1 MNQAVVILVNG
12 EVLSDK
18 FGSTIESQRRKAHEL
33 AAGLLPVFQTDL
45 QIAILH
51 GNKPQVGYVL
61 YRSELAS
68 HALHAIPLD
77 VCGADT
83 QGATGYM
90 MVQAL
95 HNILADNQL
104 QRPVMSIVTQTVVDA
119 EDPLFNQPTKA
130 IGPFFDKD
138 KAEQHR
144 QNRGWQM
151 ILEPGRGYRR
161 AVSAPVPLE
170 IVEMEGIKQLVAGGT
185 IVIAAG
191 GGGIPV
197 VRLADG
203 RLQGVEAVVDTDRV
217 SCMMARQLQ
226 APVLLMIIDRNDKFA
241 MMGLNTEQ
249 KRHLSLEELNGLLLQ
264 ETFVSQMVQGKL
276 QAAANF
282 LHGGGEQV
290 MITTLRKLPAT
301 LAGKSGLAIGAAQN
315 SIGLFVG

>member
-1 MNQAVVILVNG
+1 MNKGVVILVNG

-18 FGSTIESQRRKAHEL
+18 FGSTIDNQRRKAHEL
-33 AAGLLPVFQTDL
+33 AVDLLPIFQSNL
-45 QIAILH
+45 QIALLH

-68 HALHAIPLD
+68 HVLHSIPLD

-90 MVQAL
+90 LVQAL
-95 HNILADNQL
+95 HNVLTENQL

-119 EDPLFNQPTKA
+119 EDPLFNQSTKA

-144 QNRGWQM
+144 QSRGWHM

-170 IVEMEGIKQLVAGGT
+170 IVEMEGIKQLVANGT

-197 VRLADG
+197 VRSENG
-203 RLQGVEAVVDTDRV
+203 SLQGVEAVVDTDRV

-241 MMGLNTEQ
+241 LMGLNTEQ
-249 KRHLSLEELNGLLLQ
+249 KRHLPLAELDVLLKQ
-264 ETFVSQMVQGKL
+264 ETFSSQMVQGKL

-282 LHGGGEQV
+282 LHGSGEQV
-290 MITTLRKLPAT
+290 MITTLRKLSAT
-301 LAGKSGLAIGAAQN
+301 LAGQSGLTIGAAQN
-315 SIGLFVG
+315 SIGLFIG